1 MRNRLPKR
9 RRAHL
14 ARVMLAVVALTTS
27 GCHGMNDIGYEP
39 KVADPETVRSRVE
52 SHLADIR
59 EMVDLPKGKGD
70 PPAAL
75 ISTEAQGV
83 EQGYSMTGSWSVWGL
98 PDQEIG
104 EGYAR
109 VREALP
115 AAGWKIVQEGRDAFS
130 KQDPEI
136 WAERADDHSKLTIEW
151 LKPRNK
157 KGTILLAMISSRI
170 YVAPPDVDLN
180 RKI

>member
-1 MRNRLPKR
+1 MKGVRGPLTGVV
-9 RRAHL
+9 L
-14 ARVMLAVVALTTS
+14 AAVTLTTS
-27 GCHGMNDIGYEP
+27 GCQAMNDIGYEP
-39 KVADPETVRSRVE
+39 KAADPETVRSQVE
-52 SHLADIR
+52 ARLAGIK

-75 ISTEAQGV
+75 INTEAQGV
-83 EQGYSMTGSWSVWGL
+83 ERGYSMTGSWSVWGL

-109 VREALP
+109 VRKALP
-115 AAGWKIVQEGRDAFS
+115 SAGWKVVQEGRDAFS

-136 WAERADDHSKLTIEW
+136 WAERTDDHSKLTIEW
-151 LKPRNK
+151 IKPRND
-157 KGTILLAMISSRI
+157 KGSVLLAMISSRI

-180 RKI
+180 TKI